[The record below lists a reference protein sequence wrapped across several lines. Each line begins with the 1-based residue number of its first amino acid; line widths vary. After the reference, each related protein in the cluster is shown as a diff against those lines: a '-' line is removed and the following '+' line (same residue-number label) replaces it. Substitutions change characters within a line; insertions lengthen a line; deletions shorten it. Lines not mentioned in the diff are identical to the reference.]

1 MYLGAS
7 LNFRGEWNILPQMP
21 NILSLF
27 ALGIFPGVS
36 ARALAAP
43 SKCSLWPGSGGPWA
57 SASKGVAVAG
67 AALWAGAR
75 AAVSGCPVGMPPS
88 RPVNLSLRVE
98 PGLMPLCASVR
109 ERSSATSWPPT
120 VTLIILWPARAS
132 FLILALV
139 QRRAGAPGI
148 SSPHARMPRA

>member
-67 AALWAGAR
+67 AALWGEPAQQ
-75 AAVSGCPVGMPPS
+75 S
-88 RPVNLSLRVE
+88 RDV
-98 PGLMPLCASVR
+98 
-109 ERSSATSWPPT
+109 
-120 VTLIILWPARAS
+120 LWAC
-132 FLILALV
+132 
-139 QRRAGAPGI
+139 RRAGP
-148 SSPHARMPRA
+148 ST